1 MHQENAVASFPNKMG
16 EVVDADQFQIEKE
29 AQCNVRRR
37 EVSTY
42 VYAVNNSYVRV
53 ERCIIIITIIII
65 TSSHNYNYKKE
76 NGGSLNKERL
86 ELPGMRLHPFLQ
98 LIGMQ
103 AIANNSSHLRNTCN
117 LRRRNLA
124 VIGDRIK
131 VLHVSNPSLFCN

>member
-1 MHQENAVASFPNKMG
+1 MHQENVVASFPNKMG

-42 VYAVNNSYVRV
+42 VYAVINSYVRV

-65 TSSHNYNYKKE
+65 TSSHNYNCKKE

-86 ELPGMRLHPFLQ
+86 HQLELPGMRLPPFS
-98 LIGMQ
+98 
-103 AIANNSSHLRNTCN
+103 AI
-117 LRRRNLA
+117 
-124 VIGDRIK
+124 DRDA
-131 VLHVSNPSLFCN
+131 SNC